1 MDNENIISNE
11 NIPQIV
17 MQESEDITT
26 MMVLDLKHKVTFGSA
41 THIGK
46 RSEQQDSTAVDSDYD
61 YIENGRAMA
70 AVCDGMGG
78 LSGGNRASALCA
90 SIVKEDFHNFGGELV
105 AVPDFLR
112 SLAVKVDRE
121 VFLLKND
128 KGAPLMAG
136 TTLVSVYIFDDK
148 LFWLSVGDSHIYIA
162 RGNDIVTA
170 NSDHNYLMYLK
181 DKVIKGEMTLEE
193 AEAHPKKEA
202 LISYIG
208 MGGVKLMDI
217 SYKPFTL
224 LSGDRI
230 LLCSDGLYRTLD
242 IDEIQ
247 IILEENTNP
256 QDAADDL
263 VRTAINRGLPH
274 QDNTT
279 AVVVAF
285 D

>member
-1 MDNENIISNE
+1 
-11 NIPQIV
+11 

-61 YIENGRAMA
+61 YIENGRVMA

-90 SIVKEDFHNFGGELV
+90 SIVKEDFHNFNGELV